1 MKKQNLTEEIYRMRK
16 LMNFDSKEFNENT
29 TSEDQLIEESYV
41 KKYVSE
47 DTLDLDI
54 LVEDSPRD
62 RRRRNRKFKKR
73 AKKST
78 KKYKKQDKKA
88 NRLIK
93 FQKGSEFDVDIS
105 KNYNRYRN
113 IGITLSKGK
122 GEEVEF
128 DGEYETDGIGDT
140 DRFDIENFD
149 PNDITGENWIEIIKR
164 SDLYQDVSK
173 MMIKLMSDGS
183 KVSWNKLLND
193 PEHVMYGVEA
203 MDRFN
208 ESYKK
213 LNGKTKWKSV
223 YVGDSEE
230 RKYEER
236 TISVEPEEI
245 PDILV
250 PITWPIDQEP
260 TADFFED
267 NKFQVTEVFAAE
279 VEVLLDRI
287 RKEMKNMEDPKMWL
301 TYINVE
307 TSSSRLRN
315 GTAKTWL
322 QLSEERNNEALNYTL
337 NNLKNIGVDTEGAE
351 KTQNWKGTNGDG
363 SSGPNP
369 PLPFAFNSD
378 GSNTWRCSTKDG
390 PGKRKCPENERT
402 SKGKVLGAGESKS
415 SIRDYYDEYKKV
427 TMDLGIK
434 VKGQQV
440 GSNKEQPKEKQIIV
454 PVDAQ
459 IYDIEFVAPPKG
471 IQTGIGWFKPQILIT
486 TKKRKKNSN
495 SGPSVQFCK
504 PQKQG
509 CAAYGNN

>member
-29 TSEDQLIEESYV
+29 TSEDKLIEESYV

-62 RRRRNRKFKKR
+62 KRRRNRKFKKR
-73 AKKST
+73 AKKVQ

-173 MMIKLMSDGS
+173 MMIKLMSDES

-213 LNGKTKWKSV
+213 LMVKQSGNLFTLVIVKKENMKRELLV
-223 YVGDSEE
+223 LNQK
-230 RKYEER
+230 KY
-236 TISVEPEEI
+236 
-245 PDILV
+245 
-250 PITWPIDQEP
+250 
-260 TADFFED
+260 
-267 NKFQVTEVFAAE
+267 
-279 VEVLLDRI
+279 
-287 RKEMKNMEDPKMWL
+287 L
-301 TYINVE
+301 TY
-307 TSSSRLRN
+307 
-315 GTAKTWL
+315 
-322 QLSEERNNEALNYTL
+322 
-337 NNLKNIGVDTEGAE
+337 
-351 KTQNWKGTNGDG
+351 
-363 SSGPNP
+363 
-369 PLPFAFNSD
+369 
-378 GSNTWRCSTKDG
+378 
-390 PGKRKCPENERT
+390 
-402 SKGKVLGAGESKS
+402 
-415 SIRDYYDEYKKV
+415 
-427 TMDLGIK
+427 
-434 VKGQQV
+434 
-440 GSNKEQPKEKQIIV
+440 
-454 PVDAQ
+454 
-459 IYDIEFVAPPKG
+459 
-471 IQTGIGWFKPQILIT
+471 
-486 TKKRKKNSN
+486 
-495 SGPSVQFCK
+495 
-504 PQKQG
+504 
-509 CAAYGNN
+509 

>member
-1 MKKQNLTEEIYRMRK
+1 MRNTTKDLNEELIKMRK
-16 LMNFDSKEFNENT
+16 LMDFDISENSHDVL
-29 TSEDQLIEESYV
+29 SESNVEESILEEDYGD
-41 KKYVSE
+41 KK
-47 DTLDLDI
+47 
-54 LVEDSPRD
+54 
-62 RRRRNRKFKKR
+62 RRKRQRKSRKSVRKSNRKNKR
-73 AKKST
+73 K
-78 KKYKKQDKKA
+78 DKKA

-93 FQKGSEFDVDIS
+93 FRKGSEFDVDIS
-105 KNYNRYRN
+105 KNYNRYKN

-149 PNDITGENWIEIIKR
+149 PNAITGENWIEIIKR
-164 SDLYQDVSK
+164 SDLYQDVSN
-173 MMIKLMSDGS
+173 MMIKLMSDDS

-193 PEHVMYGVEA
+193 TEHVMYGVEA
-203 MDRFN
+203 MGRFN

-250 PITWPIDQEP
+250 PITWPIDEKP

-267 NKFQVTEVFAAE
+267 NKFQVTEVFATE

-287 RKEMKNMEDPKMWL
+287 RKEMKNMEDPTMWL

-337 NNLKNIGVDTEGAE
+337 NNLKNIGVDIVDATQ
-351 KTQNWKGTNGDG
+351 TQNWKGTNGDG

-390 PGKRKCPENERT
+390 PGKKKCPENERT
-402 SKGKVLGAGESKS
+402 SKGKLLGAGESKS
-415 SIRDYYDEYKKV
+415 SIRKYYDEYKKV

-434 VKGQQV
+434 VKGQQL
-440 GSNKEQPKEKQIIV
+440 GGNKEQPKEKQIIV
-454 PVDAQ
+454 PIDAQ

-471 IQTGIGWFKPQILIT
+471 IQTGIGWYKPQILIT
-486 TKKRKKNSN
+486 TKRREKTSKG
-495 SGPSVQFCK
+495 GPSIQFCK
-504 PQKQG
+504 PGKQK
-509 CAAYGNN
+509 CEAYD

>member
-16 LMNFDSKEFNENT
+16 LMNFDSKEFNENI
-29 TSEDQLIEESYV
+29 TSEDKLIEESYV
-41 KKYVSE
+41 KKYISE

-54 LVEDSPRD
+54 IVEDSPRD
-62 RRRRNRKFKKR
+62 RRKR
-73 AKKST
+73 HR
-78 KKYKKQDKKA
+78 KYKKNVKKSNRKNKRQDRKA

-93 FQKGSEFDVDIS
+93 FQKGSEFDIDIS
-105 KNYNRYRN
+105 KNYDRYRN
-113 IGITLSKGK
+113 IGVTLSKGK
-122 GEEVEF
+122 GEKVDF

-164 SDLYQDVSK
+164 SDLYQNVSN
-173 MMIKLMSDGS
+173 MMIKLMSDDS
-183 KVSWNKLLND
+183 KFSWNKLLND
-193 PEHVMYGVEA
+193 PEHVMYAVEA
-203 MDRFN
+203 MDKFN

-223 YVGDSEE
+223 YVGDNEE

-236 TISVEPEEI
+236 TITVEPEEV
-245 PDILV
+245 PDVLV
-250 PITWPIDQEP
+250 PINWPIDKDP
-260 TADFFED
+260 NADFFED
-267 NKFQVTEVFAAE
+267 NKFQVTQLFADE
-279 VEVLLDRI
+279 VEVLLDSI
-287 RKEMKNMEDPKMWL
+287 REEMKNMEEPKVWL
-301 TYINVE
+301 TYIDVE

-315 GTAKTWL
+315 GTKKTWL
-322 QLSEERNNEALNYTL
+322 ELSKERNDEALNYTL
-337 NNLKNIGVDTEGAE
+337 NNLKNIGVDTSEA
-351 KTQNWKGTNGDG
+351 KITQKWKGKNGDG

-369 PLPFAFNSD
+369 PLPFAFNTD
-378 GSNTWRCSTKDG
+378 GSNTWRCSSNPNGTTK
-390 PGKRKCPENERT
+390 RECPKNERT

-415 SIRDYYDEYKKV
+415 KIRKYYDEFKKV
-427 TMDLGIK
+427 EMKLGIK
-434 VKGQQV
+434 VKGQKIGEKQ
-440 GSNKEQPKEKQIIV
+440 QPKEKQIIV

-486 TKKRKKNSN
+486 LKRRKKTSK

-509 CAAYGNN
+509 CSAYGNN